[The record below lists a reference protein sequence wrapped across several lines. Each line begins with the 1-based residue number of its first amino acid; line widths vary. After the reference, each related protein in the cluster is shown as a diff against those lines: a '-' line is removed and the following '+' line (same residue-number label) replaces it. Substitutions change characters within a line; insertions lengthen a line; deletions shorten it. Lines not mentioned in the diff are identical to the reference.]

1 MPRDEFQLNELT
13 QAELL
18 IEIAGN
24 LRYLRRVL
32 SEFEPLL
39 TAVRGNGNGDAVR
52 AAGVRR
58 VMRRGTRN
66 AATPAQH

>member
-1 MPRDEFQLNELT
+1 MPQDDMPLNAQFQT
-13 QAELL
+13 ELL
-18 IEIAGN
+18 LEIRDN

-39 TAVRGNGNGDAVR
+39 AAVRGNGNGDAVR

-58 VMRRGTRN
+58 ALRKNTRGQ
-66 AATPAQH
+66 P

>member
-1 MPRDEFQLNELT
+1 MPPDEFQLNEMT

-24 LRYLRRVL
+24 LRYLRRL
-32 SEFEPLL
+32 LTEFEPLL
-39 TAVRGNGNGDAVR
+39 IAVRGNGTGDAVR

-58 VMRRGTRN
+58 AMRKGNRN
-66 AATPAQH
+66 AATSNHG